1 MSRHLQNK
9 LKIFFIAPPVQKL
22 KRKRLSPTPALFH
35 AHCQKKWGGGC
46 FFSVHITSND
56 YIYMGRPIKSTEEH
70 IKDGTYRKDR
80 HENRGVSLDAL
91 KEISIPEE
99 LNNAAKKK
107 WLEIVPTLQENGL
120 ITIVDIPTITDAF
133 IQYGAAQDC
142 LNTVMKSNSSIAEY
156 WSKLNKFKDVDL
168 IAKYNESMDIYKR
181 TMEKYGVTPAGRAK
195 IKLQPKKEDEGDNFI
210 KSLRGNG

>member
-1 MSRHLQNK
+1 M
-9 LKIFFIAPPVQKL
+9 P
-22 KRKRLSPTPALFH
+22 
-35 AHCQKKWGGGC
+35 
-46 FFSVHITSND
+46 ITSND

-80 HENRGVSLDAL
+80 HKNRGVSLDAL